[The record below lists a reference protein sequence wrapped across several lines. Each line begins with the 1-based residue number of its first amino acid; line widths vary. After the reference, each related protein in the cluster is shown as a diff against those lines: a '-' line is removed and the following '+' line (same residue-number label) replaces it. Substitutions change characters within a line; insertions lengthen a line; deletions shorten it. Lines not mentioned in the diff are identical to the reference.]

1 MFIIILN
8 FEIIY
13 LTQNMQFQP
22 FLSVQFIGTKC
33 IYITVWPSLSH
44 THKNNIFDVPW
55 HLNFSV
61 QTEVEGWKRGYSNCH
76 TSISLRGT
84 QTRAWSTETSKRQG
98 SIVLVASERD
108 PGKSIE
114 WVLQLESG
122 LRECSGNRSREGGW
136 GAGAG
141 SWGRCCLPHQQMVP
155 T

>member
-13 LTQNMQFQP
+13 LTQNIQFQP
-22 FLSVQFIGTKC
+22 FLSVQFIGIKR
-33 IYITVWPSLSH
+33 IYITVWPSLSQK
-44 THKNNIFDVPW
+44 KNNIFNVRW
-55 HLNFSV
+55 HLKFSV
-61 QTEVEGWKRGYSNCH
+61 QTEVEGWKLGYSNCH

-84 QTRAWSTETSKRQG
+84 QTRAWSTETSKRPG

-114 WVLQLESG
+114 RVLQLESG

-141 SWGRCCLPHQQMVP
+141 SRGRCCLPHQRMVP